1 MPAQETNRLS
11 DAVLLAYSRS
21 RAYNPVFKERA
32 MTRDQALELLQQ
44 HLKNRNLVKHCLAVE
59 ACMKEFA
66 GHLEQEQEPWALAGL
81 LHDLDYEYTVETPA
95 LHTEKTAEMLAS
107 YSLAEEIIHAIKAH
121 NQRVE
126 PRSPMDISLLTID
139 PASGFI
145 IACALMHP
153 DRKLHSLDLPFL
165 KKRFKEKSFAKG
177 ASREQM
183 EACGKLGLSL
193 DEFLQLCLAAM
204 QKISTELGL

>member
-1 MPAQETNRLS
+1 
-11 DAVLLAYSRS
+11 
-21 RAYNPVFKERA
+21 
-32 MTRDQALELLQQ
+32 MTRAQALDLLQQ

-59 ACMKEFA
+59 ACMKGFA
-66 GHLEQEQEPWALAGL
+66 DHFRQDPEPWALAGL

-95 LHTEKTAEMLAS
+95 AHTEKTAELLAEC
-107 YSLAEEIIHAIKAH
+107 SLADEIIHAIKAH
-121 NQRVE
+121 NLLVE
-126 PRSPMDISLLTID
+126 PRSKMDISLLTID

-153 DRKLHSLDLPFL
+153 ERKLQVLDLAFL

-183 EACGKLGLSL
+183 EGCARLGLSL
-193 DEFLQLCLAAM
+193 DEFLSLCLGAM
-204 QKISTELGL
+204 QKISPELGL

>member
-1 MPAQETNRLS
+1 M
-11 DAVLLAYSRS
+11 
-21 RAYNPVFKERA
+21 
-32 MTRDQALELLQQ
+32 RD
-44 HLKNRNLVKHCLAVE
+44 
-59 ACMKEFA
+59 FA
-66 GHLEQEQEPWALAGL
+66 AHFGQDPEPWGLAGL

-95 LHTEKTAEMLAS
+95 LHTEKTAEMLAA
-107 YSLAEEIIHAIKAH
+107 YSLADEIIHAIKAH

-153 DRKLHSLDLPFL
+153 DRKLRSLDLSFL

-183 EACGKLGLSL
+183 EACVKLGLSL

>member
-1 MPAQETNRLS
+1 
-11 DAVLLAYSRS
+11 
-21 RAYNPVFKERA
+21 
-32 MTRDQALELLQQ
+32 MTRAQALDLLQL

-59 ACMKEFA
+59 TCMKDFA
-66 GHLEQEQEPWALAGL
+66 VHFGQDPEPWALAGL
-81 LHDLDYEYTVETPA
+81 LHDLDYEYTLETPEK
-95 LHTEKTAEMLAS
+95 HTEKTAELLAE
-107 YSLAEEIIHAIKAH
+107 YSLAAEIIHAIKAH

-126 PRSPMDISLLTID
+126 PGSKMDISLLTID

-153 DRKLHSLDLPFL
+153 DKKLQSLDLLFL

-183 EACGKLGLSL
+183 ETCAKLGLTL
-193 DEFLQLCLAAM
+193 DEFLQLCLQAM
-204 QKISTELGL
+204 QKISPELGL

>member
-1 MPAQETNRLS
+1 MNR
-11 DAVLLAYSRS
+11 
-21 RAYNPVFKERA
+21 E
-32 MTRDQALELLQQ
+32 QALALVEQ

-59 ACMKEFA
+59 ACMKAFA
-66 GHLEQEQEPWALAGL
+66 AHFGQDPEPWALAGL
-81 LHDLDYEYTVETPA
+81 LHDLDYEYTVENPA
-95 LHTEKTAEMLAS
+95 EHTEKTAEMLAD
-107 YSLAEEIIHAIKAH
+107 YRLPEEIVHAIKAH
-121 NQRVE
+121 NLRVE
-126 PRSPMDISLLTID
+126 PSSKMDLSLLTID

-153 DRKLHSLDLPFL
+153 DRKLQALDLQFL

-183 EACGKLGLSL
+183 EGCAKLGMTL
-193 DEFLQLCLAAM
+193 DEFLLLCLGAM

>member
-1 MPAQETNRLS
+1 
-11 DAVLLAYSRS
+11 
-21 RAYNPVFKERA
+21 
-32 MTRDQALELLQQ
+32 MTRAQALDLLQQ

-59 ACMKEFA
+59 GCMKDFA
-66 GHLEQEQEPWALAGL
+66 VHFGQDPEPWGLAGL
-81 LHDLDYEYTVETPA
+81 LHDLDYEYTVDTPA
-95 LHTEKTAEMLAS
+95 MHTEKTAELLAG
-107 YSLAEEIIHAIKAH
+107 YSLAGEIIHAIKAH
-121 NQRVE
+121 NLRVE
-126 PRSPMDISLLTID
+126 PSSKMDISLLTID

-153 DRKLHSLDLPFL
+153 DKKLAGLDLAFL

-183 EACGKLGLSL
+183 EGSVKMGLPL
-193 DEFLQLCLAAM
+193 DEFLQLCLQAM

>member
-1 MPAQETNRLS
+1 
-11 DAVLLAYSRS
+11 
-21 RAYNPVFKERA
+21 
-32 MTRDQALELLQQ
+32 MTRAQALDLLQQ

-66 GHLEQEQEPWALAGL
+66 DHFQQDPEPWALAGL

-95 LHTEKTAEMLAS
+95 VHTEKTAELLAE
-107 YSLAEEIIHAIKAH
+107 YSLADEIIHAIKAH
-121 NQRVE
+121 NLRVE
-126 PRSPMDISLLTID
+126 PRSKMDISLLIID

-153 DRKLHSLDLPFL
+153 DKKLQSLDLLFL

-183 EACGKLGLSL
+183 ETCVKLGLTL
-193 DEFLQLCLAAM
+193 DEFLQLCLSAM
-204 QKISTELGL
+204 QKISPELGL

>member
-1 MPAQETNRLS
+1 
-11 DAVLLAYSRS
+11 
-21 RAYNPVFKERA
+21 

-66 GHLEQEQEPWALAGL
+66 GHFQQDPQPWALAGL
-81 LHDLDYEYTVETPA
+81 LHDLDYEYTVATPA
-95 LHTEKTAEMLAS
+95 VHTEKTAELLS
-107 YSLAEEIIHAIKAH
+107 EYSLAGEIIHAIKAH
-121 NQRVE
+121 NLRVE
-126 PRSPMDISLLTID
+126 PRSQMDIALLTID

-153 DRKLHSLDLPFL
+153 DKKLGSLDVAFL

-183 EACGKLGLSL
+183 ETCVKLGMTL
-193 DEFLQLCLAAM
+193 DEFLQFCLSAM
-204 QKISTELGL
+204 QRIAPELGL

>member
-1 MPAQETNRLS
+1 
-11 DAVLLAYSRS
+11 
-21 RAYNPVFKERA
+21 
-32 MTRDQALELLQQ
+32 MTRSEAMDLLQQ

-59 ACMKEFA
+59 ACMREFA
-66 GHLEQEQEPWALAGL
+66 VFFQQNPEPWALAGL

-95 LHTEKTAEMLAS
+95 AHTEKTAEMLAA
-107 YSLAEEIIHAIKAH
+107 YALPGEIVHAIKAH
-121 NQRVE
+121 NLRVE
-126 PRSPMDISLLTID
+126 PSSKMDISLLTID

-153 DRKLHSLDLPFL
+153 DKKLMSLDLPFL

-183 EACGKLGLSL
+183 ETCVKLGLTL
-193 DEFLQLCLAAM
+193 DEFLQLCLSAM
-204 QKISTELGL
+204 QKIAAELGL

>member
-1 MPAQETNRLS
+1 
-11 DAVLLAYSRS
+11 
-21 RAYNPVFKERA
+21 

-66 GHLEQEQEPWALAGL
+66 GHFQQDPQPWALAGL
-81 LHDLDYEYTVETPA
+81 LHDLDYEYTVATPA
-95 LHTEKTAEMLAS
+95 VHTEKTAELLS
-107 YSLAEEIIHAIKAH
+107 EYSLAGEIIHAIKAH
-121 NQRVE
+121 NLRVE
-126 PRSPMDISLLTID
+126 PRSQMDIALLTID

-153 DRKLHSLDLPFL
+153 DKKLGSLDVAFL

-183 EACGKLGLSL
+183 ETCVKLGMTL
-193 DEFLQLCLAAM
+193 DEFLQLCLSAM
-204 QKISTELGL
+204 QRIAPELGL

>member
-1 MPAQETNRLS
+1 
-11 DAVLLAYSRS
+11 
-21 RAYNPVFKERA
+21 
-32 MTRDQALELLQQ
+32 MTRSQALELLLQ

-66 GHLEQEQEPWALAGL
+66 DHFQQDPGPWALAGL
-81 LHDLDYEYTVETPA
+81 LHDLDYEYTLETPA
-95 LHTEKTAEMLAS
+95 AHTEKTAELLAE
-107 YSLAEEIIHAIKAH
+107 YSLADDIIHAIKAH
-121 NQRVE
+121 NMRVE
-126 PRSPMDISLLTID
+126 PCSKMDFSLLAID

-153 DRKLHSLDLPFL
+153 DKKLHSLELPFL

-183 EACGKLGLSL
+183 EKCVKLGLTL
-193 DEFLQLCLAAM
+193 DEFLQLCLTAM

>member
-1 MPAQETNRLS
+1 
-11 DAVLLAYSRS
+11 
-21 RAYNPVFKERA
+21 
-32 MTRDQALELLQQ
+32 MTRDQALDLLQQ

-59 ACMKEFA
+59 ACMKDFA
-66 GHLEQEQEPWALAGL
+66 VHFGLDAGPWALAGL
-81 LHDLDYEYTVETPA
+81 LHDLDYEYTVEAPDR
-95 LHTEKTAEMLAS
+95 HTEKTAELLAG
-107 YSLAEEIIHAIKAH
+107 YALADEIIHAIKAH
-121 NQRVE
+121 NLRVE
-126 PRSPMDISLLTID
+126 PRSPMDLSLLAID

-153 DRKLHSLDLPFL
+153 DKKLQSLDLPFL

-183 EACGKLGLSL
+183 EACAKLGLSL

-204 QKISTELGL
+204 QKISAELGL

>member
-1 MPAQETNRLS
+1 
-11 DAVLLAYSRS
+11 
-21 RAYNPVFKERA
+21 
-32 MTRDQALELLQQ
+32 MTRDQALDLLQQ

-66 GHLEQEQEPWALAGL
+66 GHFQQDQEPWVLAGL

-95 LHTEKTAEMLAS
+95 AHTEKTAELLVE
-107 YSLAEEIIHAIKAH
+107 YSLADEIIHAIKSH
-121 NQRVE
+121 NLRVE
-126 PRSPMDISLLTID
+126 PRSKMDISLLTID

-153 DRKLHSLDLPFL
+153 EKKLKSLDLSFL

-183 EACGKLGLSL
+183 ETCVKLGLTL
-193 DEFLQLCLAAM
+193 DEFLQLCLQAM
-204 QKISTELGL
+204 QKISPDLGL